1 MANRAHLITGGYPIG
16 SAAGH
21 DMDYARLE
29 LLTRLYAGGY
39 QTTVANDFSDVGDRL
54 DGVDFL
60 VTYVAGPYPDDEQ
73 SAVIDNW
80 LDAGGKWFALHGTSG
95 GRAKRIDGSRRRK
108 MVRLAHHDLL
118 GAFFLNHPPLR
129 RFDVEVEASSH
140 PLVDGLPP
148 SFAVTDELY
157 LIEPVGE
164 SEVLLTTEL
173 ADDPSPEGFGFAY
186 DEDTSVGTD
195 GKTRV
200 LGLERRVGDGAV
212 AYVALGHCHSLST
225 NAQPFVDR
233 SVADDSKTP
242 MHFRGAWET
251 AEFGRILDN
260 AMGWGRGT
268 G

>member
-73 SAVIDNW
+73 SAVIDDW
-80 LDAGGKWFALHGTSG
+80 LAAGGKWFALHGTSG

-186 DEDTSVGTD
+186 DEDTSVGPD

-242 MHFRGAWET
+242 MHLRGAWET
-251 AEFGRILDN
+251 PEFGRILDN
-260 AMGWGRGT
+260 AMGWGRGS